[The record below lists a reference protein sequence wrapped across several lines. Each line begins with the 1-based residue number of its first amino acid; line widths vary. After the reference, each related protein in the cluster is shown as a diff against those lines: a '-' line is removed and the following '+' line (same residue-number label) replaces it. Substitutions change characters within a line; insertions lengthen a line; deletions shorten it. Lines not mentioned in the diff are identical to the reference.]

1 MPDNWFHIYDGHKRV
16 FFKPKYKLDS
26 FSWEQGRHTY
36 AKQHPTPFYFLQE
49 IR

>member
-1 MPDNWFHIYDGHKRV
+1 MIDFTYMMVIRGF